1 MGQQRSTH
9 TGTHTYILKYTISN
23 NNNNNNE
30 KNNKNN
36 TLVKNCTSG
45 GCETNNILLSFYVE
59 ISHMRDIF
67 DVAFD
72 NPSVDTYV
80 LLRFIGIIIKIIMT
94 RA

>member
-1 MGQQRSTH
+1 M
-9 TGTHTYILKYTISN
+9 K
-23 NNNNNNE
+23 